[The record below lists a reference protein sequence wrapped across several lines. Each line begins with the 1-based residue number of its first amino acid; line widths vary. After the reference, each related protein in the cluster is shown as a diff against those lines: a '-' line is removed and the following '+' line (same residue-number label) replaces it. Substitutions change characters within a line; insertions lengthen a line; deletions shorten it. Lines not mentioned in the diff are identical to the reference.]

1 VIQDKNVDNTAA
13 KNNFAQTALNFFL
26 SVGAGVAGVIQGGW
40 RAPWAG
46 KIVSVIVY
54 AATLTDADDS
64 VRIDV
69 QKNGVTV
76 LSATVD
82 PGAADTATVAT
93 LSATASVL
101 AFAAGDKIQVV
112 ATTGAG
118 DAMVGT
124 VSVMVRPRLGREL
137 MPGFTTS

>member
-1 VIQDKNVDNTAA
+1 MIQDKNIDATAG
-13 KNNFAQTALNFFL
+13 KNNHAHAALNFHVN
-26 SVGAGVAGVIQGGW
+26 VGAGVAGVIQGGA
-40 RAPWAG
+40 RMPWAG
-46 KIVSVIVY
+46 KIVGVSVY

-64 VRIDV
+64 VRLDV
-69 QKNGVTV
+69 QKNGTTV

-82 PGAADTATVAT
+82 PGAADTGTAAT

-101 AFAAGDKIQVV
+101 SFAAGDKIQVV

-124 VSVMVRPRLGREL
+124 VTVFVRPRVGREL